1 MNLDEF
7 AFFNRQLAEM
17 LRSGLPLEGALR
29 QLSETLRDGAL
40 REELRSFE
48 ADLARGTPLAEAV
61 GRRRFPELFVRLVRV
76 GAQGG
81 DLPGLL
87 TLLADYYQRRHSL
100 GARLQ
105 AVLVYPALVLAA
117 AIALSLYFLW
127 FHHHVLS
134 RVAEDLLGQLWRPAG
149 TPLLW
154 LPVVWLVALGL
165 TALGLGLWPATRRWL
180 RWRLPAFREA
190 HLAQLAAALH
200 LLLAR
205 GGHLD
210 EALALLAEL
219 EGSSPAGREL
229 ARWRQRLAAG
239 AGRIEEFATPS
250 RTFPRLFLWLVA
262 RAGSDL
268 AGGFRRA
275 AELYQQ
281 RAQHRIEM
289 LLHAALPVAVLVLG
303 LLILIQVSVSMN
315 VVVQFLHAMM
325 TPLTD

>member
-1 MNLDEF
+1 MKLDEF

-17 LRSGLPLEGALR
+17 LRSGLPIEGALR
-29 QLSETLRDGAL
+29 QLAETLHDGTL
-40 REELRSFE
+40 REELRLLE
-48 ADLARGTPLAEAV
+48 ADLARGTPLSEAV
-61 GRRRFPELFVRLVRV
+61 ERRRFPELFVRLVRV
-76 GAQGG
+76 GAQGH

-100 GARLQ
+100 GTRLQ
-105 AVLVYPALVLAA
+105 AVLVYPALVLAG
-117 AIALSLYFLW
+117 AIALSLFFLW
-127 FHHHVLS
+127 FHHQVLT
-134 RVAEDLLGQLWRPAG
+134 RVAEELLGQRWNPAI
-149 TPLLW
+149 TLLLW
-154 LPVVWLVALGL
+154 LPPVWLVAIGL
-165 TALGLGLWPATRRWL
+165 MALGLGLWPASRRWL

-210 EALALLAEL
+210 DSLALLAEL

-229 ARWRQRLAAG
+229 TRWRQRLAAG
-239 AGRIEEFATPS
+239 AGRLEEFAAPC

-281 RAQHRIEM
+281 RAQHRVEM
-289 LLHAALPVAVLVLG
+289 LLYAALPVAVLFLG
-303 LLILIQVSVSMN
+303 SLILIQLSVWTS
-315 VVVQFLHAMM
+315 VLKQFLDAMIQF
-325 TPLTD
+325 LD